1 MQRSTQALRWWAIST
16 HSRSILQTL
25 LCNEWCIYFIY
36 GSKLCKTINMSCPL
50 NLCVFEWATSTSN
63 YCLTFSC
70 DDHVQ
75 SSRAGSHYSLLQQPL
90 RRQTQTQMQQM
101 STNATKP
108 AAPDIN
114 IVIFSGS
121 KGMWWSSGWSF
132 MGQWNMTCKHYW
144 RVALNHLQS
153 MTFNCWATQLLGAPT
168 LLEDSQRYIPESVLD
183 TLFNFCCKQRQKA

>member
-1 MQRSTQALRWWAIST
+1 M
-16 HSRSILQTL
+16 
-25 LCNEWCIYFIY
+25 
-36 GSKLCKTINMSCPL
+36 NMSSPL
-50 NLCVFEWATSTSN
+50 NSCVFELATSTSN
-63 YCLTFSC
+63 YSLTFSC

-121 KGMWWSSGWSF
+121 KG
-132 MGQWNMTCKHYW
+132 T
-144 RVALNHLQS
+144 
-153 MTFNCWATQLLGAPT
+153 
-168 LLEDSQRYIPESVLD
+168 
-183 TLFNFCCKQRQKA
+183 